1 MRPTLFYVPHSFLG
15 IPVLG
20 FGWALVLLAFGVVGY
35 VATSRKKQPLS
46 KILEEQGVMWAVAA
60 CIIAFVLPQI
70 ETRID
75 DGTPQGFNV
84 GLPVRGYGVMLMLG
98 VLSALGI
105 ALYRCKRVGIGQ
117 EAFFSLATWV
127 VLSGLLGA
135 RIFYVVQKWD
145 ELAGDSIAGK
155 IWTAVKVTEGG
166 LVVYGSVIG
175 GLIAMLVWCR
185 RNRMPIVPIADS
197 ITPAF
202 FIGLAFGRLGCLLNG
217 CCYGGVCDLPL
228 PSIAF
233 PAGSPAYMDQFA
245 TGKLLGIGADKAPSS
260 AEPQNIESVA
270 SDSWAAANKIQIG
283 QRLVSIREMMVAG
296 PTPNEPML
304 NPVFQA
310 EVKIDGRRF
319 QVPADEVPTRSV
331 PVHPSQVYA
340 AISGL
345 MLCGWT
351 LLLSETTRRNG
362 VVFGSGLVAYGV
374 LRIIEEIIR
383 VDEAGQ
389 FGTSLSIAQWISLAG
404 IAFGFAMIAQA
415 FLRKRG
421 EEQVAH
427 SGG

>member
-1 MRPTLFYVPHSFLG
+1 
-15 IPVLG
+15 
-20 FGWALVLLAFGVVGY
+20 
-35 VATSRKKQPLS
+35 
-46 KILEEQGVMWAVAA
+46 
-60 CIIAFVLPQI
+60 
-70 ETRID
+70 
-75 DGTPQGFNV
+75 
-84 GLPVRGYGVMLMLG
+84 MLMLG

>member
-1 MRPTLFYVPHSFLG
+1 VPHSFLG

>member
-1 MRPTLFYVPHSFLG
+1 L
-15 IPVLG
+15 
-20 FGWALVLLAFGVVGY
+20 GWALALLVLGIVGY
-35 VATSRKKQPLS
+35 VATSRKRQS
-46 KILEEQGVMWAVAA
+46 IGKILEEQGIMWAVAA
-60 CIIAFVLPQI
+60 CIIVFLLPQI

-105 ALYRCKRVGIGQ
+105 ALYRCKRAGISQ
-117 EAFFSLATWV
+117 ESFFSLATWV

-145 ELAGDSIAGK
+145 ELAGESITDK
-155 IWTAVKVTEGG
+155 LWTAIKVTEGG

-175 GLIAMLVWCR
+175 GLIAMLVWCQ
-185 RNRMPIVPIADS
+185 RNRMPIIPIADS

-217 CCYGGVCDLPL
+217 CCYGGVCELPL

-233 PAGSPAYMDQFA
+233 PAGSPAYMDQLA
-245 TGKLLGIGADKAPSS
+245 SGRLLGMGTDKVPTV
-260 AEPQNIESVA
+260 AEPQPIQSVA
-270 SDSWAAANKIQIG
+270 SHSWASDNKIQIG
-283 QRLVSIREMMVAG
+283 ERLVSVREMMVAG
-296 PTPNEPML
+296 PTPSTPMSD
-304 NPVFQA
+304 PVFQA
-310 EVKIDGRRF
+310 EVKVDGRRF
-319 QVPADEVPTRSV
+319 QVPSVDVPPRSV

-345 MLCGWT
+345 LLCGWT
-351 LLLSETTRRNG
+351 LLLAENTKRNG
-362 VVFGSGLVAYGV
+362 VVFGSGLIAYGV

-389 FGTSLSIAQWISLAG
+389 FGTSLSIAQWISIAG
-404 IAFGFAMIAQA
+404 IACGFALIVQA
-415 FLRKRG
+415 YLRKPK
-421 EEQVAH
+421 ENPVPHPAV
-427 SGG
+427 